1 MLQKIILACVV
12 FIAILVALTF
22 GETLFHQVFAWISY
36 LSGLVIQNFT
46 DVYTLVSAYVH
57 VHPVKV
63 LVALVLTIP
72 VSLWIIRNKSA
83 GLERKASPRKI
94 AIVLA
99 IFLGWLG
106 GHRFYLGQ
114 IGWGIV
120 YLVLFYVFTPLVV
133 VLSLIDA
140 IRYAFMSDEEF
151 TPGHV

>member
-12 FIAILVALTF
+12 FIVILVALTF
-22 GETLFHQVFAWISY
+22 GESLLHQVFAWVSY
-36 LSGLVIQNFT
+36 LTGLVIQNFS
-46 DVYTLVSAYVH
+46 DVYTVVLAYVH
-57 VHPVKV
+57 AHPTKV
-63 LVALVLTIP
+63 LLALVLTIP
-72 VSLWIIRNKSA
+72 VCLWIIRNKGA
-83 GLERKASPRKI
+83 ELDRKASPRKI

-120 YLVLFYVFTPLVV
+120 YLILFYVFTPLVV
-133 VLSLIDA
+133 ILSLIDA

-151 TPGHV
+151 VPGRV